1 MRACIKMTPIHK
13 CSGKIQTFKK
23 SVTSEDVQRHTDV
36 LEGEGVGRGGYV
48 DDRSH
53 FWSHFNPT
61 EKLYLCAHSVGIIVI
76 QIGVC
81 LLLSSAEAEHGYAS
95 VLPYTSDFSRKK
107 TKASPMSRKTQNN
120 R

>member
-1 MRACIKMTPIHK
+1 MTPTHK

-36 LEGEGVGRGGYV
+36 LEGGGVTLTIDHISGPILTPPK
-48 DDRSH
+48 SCI
-53 FWSHFNPT
+53 
-61 EKLYLCAHSVGIIVI
+61 CAPASVGIIVI
-76 QIGVC
+76 HIGVC

-95 VLPYTSDFSRKK
+95 VLPYNGDFSRKK